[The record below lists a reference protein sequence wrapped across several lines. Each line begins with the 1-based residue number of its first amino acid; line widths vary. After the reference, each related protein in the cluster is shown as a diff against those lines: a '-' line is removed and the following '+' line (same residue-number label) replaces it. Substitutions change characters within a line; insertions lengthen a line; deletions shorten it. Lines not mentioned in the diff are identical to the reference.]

1 LIDVGIVKQEK
12 AFLVITDFKERNR
25 NKFSIDEEKKE
36 LEALTLSSGCG
47 VCGHVEAKLG
57 KVSSHL
63 FIGKGKVSEI
73 AEAAEENKA
82 GVVIFNCNLS
92 ASQQRN
98 LEDAIGLKTI
108 DRTQLILD
116 IFARHAKSK
125 GGKIQVELAQLEYL
139 FPRLKGKGI
148 MLSRLGGGIGT
159 KGPGEKKIEVDRRK
173 IGERI
178 TRLKKELVHLRKHR
192 DILRRRR
199 KQEGFFL
206 ISLVGYTSAGKTSL
220 LNLLTGD
227 SQKVEESLFTTLDP
241 LSRAADFEENV
252 ILADTVGFIHDLPE
266 KLRESFK
273 ATLEEL
279 EYADLLIHLVDVSR
293 SSYPKLIASVNRML
307 ESLGLKDKPILYV
320 FNKIDK
326 VSEDCLLDAGIK
338 YREFLFIS
346 VKDGRGIESLKEEIR
361 IRALKKFSGVEIE
374 VDGMNSKAI
383 NFIYRACRV
392 ISSDSVSGSKLR
404 FSLIISEENLNRLK
418 KIQNPNITK

>member
-1 LIDVGIVKQEK
+1 MIDIGIVKKET
-12 AFLVITDFKERNR
+12 AFLVITDFKEKNR
-25 NKFSIDEEKKE
+25 DKFSLDEEKKE

-47 VCGHVEAKLG
+47 VCGYVEARLG
-57 KVSSHL
+57 KIDSRL

-73 AEAAEENKA
+73 AEVAEKNKA

-98 LEDAIGLKTI
+98 LEDVIRLKTI

-139 FPRLKGKGI
+139 LPRLKGKGI

-178 TRLKKELVHLRKHR
+178 TRLKKELAELRKHR
-192 DILRRRR
+192 DILRRKR
-199 KQEGFFL
+199 KREGFFL
-206 ISLVGYTSAGKTSL
+206 VSLVGYTSAGKTSL

-227 SQKVEESLFTTLDP
+227 SQRVEAGLFTTLDP

-252 ILADTVGFIHDLPE
+252 IFADTVGFIHDLPE
-266 KLRESFK
+266 KLKESFK

-293 SSYPKLIASVNRML
+293 DSYPKLITSVNNML
-307 ESLGLKDKPILYV
+307 ESLGLKDKSSILV
-320 FNKIDK
+320 FNKTDK
-326 VSEDCLLDAGIK
+326 VSKDCLIDAGIK
-338 YREFLFIS
+338 YPGSLFIS
-346 VKDGRGIESLKEEIR
+346 VKDGKGIESLKEEIR
-361 IRALKKFSGVEIE
+361 TRAMEKFSGIEIE
-374 VDGMNSKAI
+374 VDGMNSKAV
-383 NFIYRACRV
+383 NFIYRSCRV
-392 ISSDSVSGSKLR
+392 ISSDSVSGSRLK
-404 FSLIISEENLNRLK
+404 FKLIISEENLNRLK
-418 KIQNPNITK
+418 KMIQV